1 MKSLH
6 KKIISIMIILASLG
20 FTGCED
26 DKLVMV
32 TTESS
37 TEVATTTE
45 QLATQEDA
53 TTEEVVNKVPATD
66 EEAKITLQQ
75 IYDANKGDI
84 LLAGG
89 KNYSLNT
96 IYYLNDEEVYSEY
109 QFLGFDSSGNYL
121 QVYEDSEGFVQLL
134 DKYNGYW
141 YMVENNEL
149 SCLIYPEPGTADT
162 IINYNHNDLL
172 MSPPTESGEEIKE
185 IYRADDEL
193 TVETTYKSD
202 TEEFVFKYILSDDLR
217 ILAYYTYDIQGT
229 MISYSWVTDGAVYTI
244 PEEITKM
251 MNSENWRNVT
261 VTFPNGDAVD
271 NMFIVPAELP
281 VKVRMVEYS
290 AYSDAEFTTQWTISQ
305 VMETGLYGDETIYMK
320 K

>member
-6 KKIISIMIILASLG
+6 KKIMSILAILMSFG

-37 TEVATTTE
+37 TEAPVTTE
-45 QLATQEDA
+45 EIASQEDA
-53 TTEEVVNKVPATD
+53 TTEEVVNKVPATE

-75 IYDANKGDI
+75 LYEANKGDL

-109 QFLGFDSSGNYL
+109 QFLGFDSNGNYL

-134 DKYNGYW
+134 DKYNCYW
-141 YMVENNEL
+141 YIIENNVL

-162 IINYNHNDLL
+162 IINYNHNDLI
-172 MSPPTESGEEIKE
+172 MSPPTETGEEIKE
-185 IYRADDEL
+185 IYRVDDEL
-193 TVETTYKSD
+193 TVETSYKSD
-202 TEEFVFKYILSDDLR
+202 TEEFVFKYIISDDLK
-217 ILAYYTYDIQGT
+217 ILAYYTYDMEGT
-229 MISYSWVTDGAVYTI
+229 MISYSWITDGAVYTV
-244 PEEITKM
+244 PEEITQM
-251 MNSENWRNVT
+251 MNTENKRNVT
-261 VTFPNGDAVD
+261 IAFPNGDAVD

-281 VKVRMVEYS
+281 VQVRMVEYS
-290 AYSDAEFTTQWTISQ
+290 AYSDIEFTIPWTTSQ
-305 VMETGLYGDETIYMK
+305 VTETGLYGDETIYMK

>member
-6 KKIISIMIILASLG
+6 KKVISIMIILASLG

-96 IYYLNDEEVYSEY
+96 IYYLNDS
-109 QFLGFDSSGNYL
+109 
-121 QVYEDSEGFVQLL
+121 
-134 DKYNGYW
+134 
-141 YMVENNEL
+141 
-149 SCLIYPEPGTADT
+149 
-162 IINYNHNDLL
+162 
-172 MSPPTESGEEIKE
+172 
-185 IYRADDEL
+185 
-193 TVETTYKSD
+193 
-202 TEEFVFKYILSDDLR
+202 
-217 ILAYYTYDIQGT
+217 
-229 MISYSWVTDGAVYTI
+229 
-244 PEEITKM
+244 
-251 MNSENWRNVT
+251 
-261 VTFPNGDAVD
+261 
-271 NMFIVPAELP
+271 
-281 VKVRMVEYS
+281 
-290 AYSDAEFTTQWTISQ
+290 
-305 VMETGLYGDETIYMK
+305 
-320 K
+320 